1 MEEATGTVLAGCAVE
16 LDPDPDPD
24 PDPDSDPC
32 DELGAESDDD
42 AAVLDA
48 AG

>member
-1 MEEATGTVLAGCAVE
+1 VEEATGTVLAGCAVE

-24 PDPDSDPC
+24 PDSDPC

-42 AAVLDA
+42 VAVLDA